1 VTRIV
6 AGRWRS
12 RRLAVPRGVGT
23 RPSAERVREALA
35 GSLQATGGLVGA
47 RVLDLWAG
55 TGALGLELASRGA
68 SSAAFVE
75 RDRLA
80 LIALRANLVSFQE
93 AGGPSLTVIAGDV
106 LAAVPRLTGPFD
118 IVVADPP
125 YELENAAVTEVL
137 TALAAAGRLAAHA
150 DLIVERS
157 TRSGEVDWPAPLCAV
172 RTKKY
177 GDTLLCYGRA
187 PWVQGGREGLWSE

>member
-1 VTRIV
+1 MTRIV
-6 AGRWRS
+6 AGRWRG

-35 GSLQATGGLVGA
+35 GSLQATGGLDGA

-68 SSAAFVE
+68 SSAMFVE
-75 RDRLA
+75 RDRMA
-80 LIALRANLVSFQE
+80 LTALRANVGTLNE
-93 AGGPSLTVIAGDV
+93 ATGPALTV
-106 LAAVPRLTGPFD
+106 LAADVTAVASLTSRLAGPFD

-125 YELENAAVTEVL
+125 YDVDGAAVTAV
-137 TALAAAGRLAAHA
+137 LAALVAGGVLATHA

-157 TRSGEVDWPAPLCAV
+157 TRSGELDWPDPLSGV
-172 RTKKY
+172 RVKRY

-187 PWVQGGREGLWSE
+187 P

>member
-1 VTRIV
+1 M
-6 AGRWRS
+6 
-12 RRLAVPRGVGT
+12 PKGVGT

-35 GSLQATGGLVGA
+35 GSLQATGGLDGA

-68 SSAAFVE
+68 SSAVFVE
-75 RDRLA
+75 RDRMA
-80 LIALRANLVSFQE
+80 LTALRANIGTLHE
-93 AGGPSLTVIAGDV
+93 ATGPVLTV
-106 LAAVPRLTGPFD
+106 LAADVLTAAPRLTGPFD

-125 YELENAAVTEVL
+125 YDLDGAAVAAVL
-137 TALAAAGRLAAHA
+137 AGLVAADVLAAHA

-157 TRSGEVDWPAPLCAV
+157 TRSGEVDWPAPLAGA
-172 RTKKY
+172 RTKRY

-187 PWVQGGREGLWSE
+187 P

>member
-1 VTRIV
+1 MTRIV

-12 RRLAVPRGVGT
+12 RRLTVPKGVTT
-23 RPSAERVREALA
+23 RPSSERVWEALA
-35 GSLQATGGLVGA
+35 GSLQATGGLDGA

-68 SSAAFVE
+68 SAAVFVE
-75 RDRLA
+75 RDRAA
-80 LIALRANLVSFQE
+80 LTALRANVAAFHDP
-93 AGGPSLTVIAGDV
+93 GGPALEVVAADV
-106 LAAVPRLTGPFD
+106 AAAVPRLAGPID

-125 YELENAAVTEVL
+125 YDLPGDDVREVL
-137 TALAAAGRLAAHA
+137 GALVAAGVLAAHA

-157 TRSGEVDWPAPLCAV
+157 TRSGEIDWPAPLDGT
-172 RTKKY
+172 RTKRY

-187 PWVQGGREGLWSE
+187 P

>member
-1 VTRIV
+1 MTRIV
-6 AGRWRS
+6 AGRWRG

-68 SSAAFVE
+68 SSAVFVE
-75 RDRLA
+75 RDRMA
-80 LIALRANLVSFQE
+80 LTALRSNVGTLHE
-93 AGGPSLTVIAGDV
+93 AIGPALTVQPGDV
-106 LAAVPRLTGPFD
+106 QAVVPRLVGPFD

-125 YELENAAVTEVL
+125 YDVDGATVERVL
-137 TALAAAGRLAAHA
+137 TSLVNGGALAEHA

-157 TRSGEVDWPAPLCAV
+157 TRSGDVTWPDPLAGT

-187 PWVQGGREGLWSE
+187 P

>member
-1 VTRIV
+1 MTRIV
-6 AGRWRS
+6 AGRWRG
-12 RRLAVPRGVGT
+12 RRLAVPKGVTT
-23 RPSAERVREALA
+23 RPSSERVREALA
-35 GSLQATGGLVGA
+35 GSLQATGGLDGA

-68 SSAAFVE
+68 SSAVFVE
-75 RDRLA
+75 QDRMA
-80 LIALRANLVSFQE
+80 LTALRANVDTFQE
-93 AGGPSLTVIAGDV
+93 ALGPSLVVVAGDV
-106 LAAVPRLTGPFD
+106 LAVAPRLTGPID

-125 YELENAAVTEVL
+125 YDLPGAAVTAVL
-137 TALAAAGRLAAHA
+137 TVLVGAGVLAAHA

-157 TRSGEVDWPAPLCAV
+157 ARSGEIDWPDSLTGT

-187 PWVQGGREGLWSE
+187 T

>member
-1 VTRIV
+1 MTRIV
-6 AGRWRS
+6 AGRWRG
-12 RRLAVPRGVGT
+12 RRLVVPKGVGT

-68 SSAAFVE
+68 SSAVFVE
-75 RDRLA
+75 KDRSALA
-80 LIALRANLVSFQE
+80 TLRTNVDTLHE
-93 AGGPSLTVIAGDV
+93 DGGPTLTV
-106 LAAVPRLTGPFD
+106 LAADVTAPALTARLGGPFD
-118 IVVADPP
+118 IVLADPP
-125 YELENAAVTEVL
+125 YDLDGASVQRVL
-137 TALAAAGRLAAHA
+137 TALVEGGVLADHA

-157 TRSGEVDWPAPLCAV
+157 ARSGEMSWPEPLTAV
-172 RTKKY
+172 RVRKY

-187 PWVQGGREGLWSE
+187 P

>member
-1 VTRIV
+1 MTRIV
-6 AGRWRS
+6 AGRWRG
-12 RRLAVPRGVGT
+12 RRLVVPKGVGT

-35 GSLQATGGLVGA
+35 GSLQATGGLDGA

-68 SSAAFVE
+68 SAAAFVE
-75 RDRLA
+75 RDRSALA
-80 LIALRANLVSFQE
+80 ALRANVDTFNETS
-93 AGGPSLTVIAGDV
+93 GPVLTVLAGDV
-106 LAAVPRLTGPFD
+106 ATVVGRLAGPFD

-125 YELENAAVTEVL
+125 YDLDGAVVTGVLESLVRL
-137 TALAAAGRLAAHA
+137 DALARHA

-157 TRSGEVDWPAPLCAV
+157 TKSGEIAWPDPLAAA
-172 RTKKY
+172 RTKTY

-187 PWVQGGREGLWSE
+187 P

>member
-1 VTRIV
+1 MPKGT
-6 AGRWRS
+6 
-12 RRLAVPRGVGT
+12 GT

-35 GSLQATGGLVGA
+35 GSVQATGGLDGA

-68 SSAAFVE
+68 SSAVFVE
-75 RDRLA
+75 RDRTALA
-80 LIALRANLVSFQE
+80 ALRANVTVFQE
-93 AGGPSLTVIAGDV
+93 AAGPQLTVVAADV
-106 LAAVPRLTGPFD
+106 LTVAPRLAGPFD

-125 YELENAAVTEVL
+125 YDLPGADVTAVL
-137 TALAAAGRLAAHA
+137 RALAAARVLAQHA

-157 TRSGEVDWPAPLCAV
+157 TRSGEVAWPEPLTGI
-172 RTKKY
+172 RTKRY

-187 PWVQGGREGLWSE
+187 P

>member
-6 AGRWRS
+6 AGRWRG
-12 RRLAVPRGVGT
+12 RRLAVPKGVTT
-23 RPSAERVREALA
+23 RPSSERVREALA
-35 GSLQATGGLVGA
+35 GSLQATGGLDGA

-68 SSAAFVE
+68 SSAVFVE
-75 RDRLA
+75 NDRMA
-80 LIALRANLVSFQE
+80 LTALRANVDTLHE
-93 AGGPSLTVIAGDV
+93 ALGPALGVIAANVLTVA
-106 LAAVPRLTGPFD
+106 PRLAGPID

-125 YELENAAVTEVL
+125 YDLPDADVSTV
-137 TALAAAGRLAAHA
+137 LAALVDAGVLAEHA

-157 TRSGEVDWPAPLCAV
+157 TRSGEVDWPDPLSGT
-172 RTKKY
+172 RTKRY

-187 PWVQGGREGLWSE
+187 P

>member
-6 AGRWRS
+6 AGRWRG
-12 RRLAVPRGVGT
+12 RRLAVPKGTST

-35 GSLQATGGLVGA
+35 GSLQATGGLDGA

-68 SSAAFVE
+68 SSAVFVE
-75 RDRLA
+75 RDRMA
-80 LIALRANLVSFQE
+80 LTALRANVGTFQE
-93 AGGPSLTVIAGDV
+93 ATGPALTVLPGDV
-106 LAAVPRLTGPFD
+106 LTVLPRLAGPFD

-125 YELENAAVTEVL
+125 YDLDGTAVAAVL
-137 TALAAAGRLAAHA
+137 SALAGAGVLAAHA

-157 TRSGEVDWPAPLCAV
+157 TRSGDLAWPDPLAAV
-172 RTKKY
+172 RTIKY
-177 GDTLLCYGRA
+177 GDTLLCYGRG
-187 PWVQGGREGLWSE
+187 P

>member
-1 VTRIV
+1 M
-6 AGRWRS
+6 
-12 RRLAVPRGVGT
+12 PKGVGT

-35 GSLQATGGLVGA
+35 GSLQATGGLDGA

-68 SSAAFVE
+68 SSAVFVE
-75 RDRLA
+75 RDRMA
-80 LIALRANLVSFQE
+80 LTALRANIGTLQE
-93 AGGPSLTVIAGDV
+93 AAGPALTV
-106 LAAVPRLTGPFD
+106 LAADVHTAAPRLTGPFD

-125 YELENAAVTEVL
+125 YDLDGAAVAAVL
-137 TALAAAGRLAAHA
+137 AGLVAADVLAAHA

-157 TRSGEVDWPAPLCAV
+157 TRSGEVDWPAPLAGT
-172 RTKKY
+172 RTKRY

-187 PWVQGGREGLWSE
+187 P

>member
-1 VTRIV
+1 MTRIV
-6 AGRWRS
+6 AGRWRG
-12 RRLAVPRGVGT
+12 RRLAVPKGVTT
-23 RPSAERVREALA
+23 RPSSDRVREALA
-35 GSLQATGGLVGA
+35 GSLQATGGLDGA

-68 SSAAFVE
+68 SSAVFVE
-75 RDRLA
+75 QDRMA
-80 LIALRANLVSFQE
+80 LTALRANIGTLQD
-93 AGGPSLTVIAGDV
+93 ALGPTLGVVAGDV
-106 LAAVPRLTGPFD
+106 RAVVPRLTGPID

-125 YELENAAVTEVL
+125 YDLPTADVTTVL
-137 TALAAAGRLAAHA
+137 IALATAGLLAAHA

-157 TRSGEVDWPAPLCAV
+157 TRSGAVDWPDPLTGT

-187 PWVQGGREGLWSE
+187 P